1 MSDSPTITTVF
12 AFVVV
17 FVIQAFGGNY
27 GVDTSVFVLRWP
39 LTQEPSAVVL
49 SVYAHANVQHLVA
62 NTIALAVVGPLVAY
76 VTSPYRF
83 HAFFIVSGAIAGVTQ
98 VVATVPFGPV
108 GVLGGSGAI
117 FGLMGYIIV
126 GNHASNRALS
136 WLPLGTTGSL
146 LLFGV
151 LAAVVT
157 LATAAPG
164 VALVA
169 HFTGFLAGAVAGH
182 SRLLHTDASGSA
194 GG

>member
-1 MSDSPTITTVF
+1 MSDSPTITTLLAFAVVF
-12 AFVVV
+12 AFQV
-17 FVIQAFGGNY
+17 FGESF

-62 NTIALAVVGPLVAY
+62 NTVALAIVGPLVAY
-76 VTSPYRF
+76 VTSPFRF
-83 HAFFIVSGAIAGVTQ
+83 HLFFVVSGAIAGVTQ
-98 VVATVPFGPV
+98 VLVTVPFGAA

-117 FGLMGYIIV
+117 FALMGYILV
-126 GNHASNRALS
+126 ANRASNRALS
-136 WLPLGTTGSL
+136 WLRLGTTGSL

-151 LAAVVT
+151 LAAIVT

-169 HFTGFLAGAVAGH
+169 HFTGFLVGAVAGH
-182 SRLLHTDASGSA
+182 SRFLHTGTSGSSSA
-194 GG
+194 